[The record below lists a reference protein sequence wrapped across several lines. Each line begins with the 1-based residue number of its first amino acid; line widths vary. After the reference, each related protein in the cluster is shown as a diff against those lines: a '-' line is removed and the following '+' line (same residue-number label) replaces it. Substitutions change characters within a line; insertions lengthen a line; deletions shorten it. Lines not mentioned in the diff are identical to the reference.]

1 MIKKMNSKRYVLN
14 ISYPNIPSN
23 IVLFN
28 DNNIIK
34 DKEFYT
40 LQEIAEYLN
49 ISYAV
54 ARGIYKNTN
63 KQAPNR
69 FYPVITIKD
78 IEILEEKKA
87 PPKSALYRVWSMEEE
102 ARSMDR
108 GEPFDL
114 PTEFRTAG
122 SGNW

>member
-28 DNNIIK
+28 DNNIIN

-40 LQEIAEYLN
+40 LQEIAKYLN

-54 ARGIYKNTN
+54 VRGIYKKTN
-63 KQAPNR
+63 KEPPNL
-69 FYPVITIKD
+69 FYPLITIKD
-78 IEILEEKKA
+78 IEINEYGIIDEL
-87 PPKSALYRVWSMEEE
+87 
-102 ARSMDR
+102 
-108 GEPFDL
+108 
-114 PTEFRTAG
+114 
-122 SGNW
+122 NI

>member
-1 MIKKMNSKRYVLN
+1 MIKKMNSKRYVLS
-14 ISYPNIPSN
+14 ISYPNLLNEDLLLGEIL
-23 IVLFN
+23 IE
-28 DNNIIK
+28 
-34 DKEFYT
+34 DKKFYT

-78 IEILEEKKA
+78 IEILDEKIKAPDKKA
-87 PPKSALYRVWSMEEE
+87 PVKKTYKNALDGGGGWHWRHKE
-102 ARSMDR
+102 
-108 GEPFDL
+108 
-114 PTEFRTAG
+114 
-122 SGNW
+122 

>member
-1 MIKKMNSKRYVLN
+1 MNSKRYVLN

-54 ARGIYKNTN
+54 VRGIYKKTN
-63 KQAPNR
+63 KELPNL
-69 FYPVITIKD
+69 FYPLITIQD
-78 IEILEEKKA
+78 III
-87 PPKSALYRVWSMEEE
+87 
-102 ARSMDR
+102 
-108 GEPFDL
+108 
-114 PTEFRTAG
+114 
-122 SGNW
+122 